1 MFTRFERICRRC
13 KWIISIRRQRQ
24 MVLVQFWRK
33 IQTKRVKNDVDH
45 WQNTWTRKTDYDNQL
60 AKKKKIWK
68 KRRNSIEK
76 KKQNK
81 HSSGCDTRTHTAT
94 TESFSGAVVKGECF
108 MANNHF
114 KSNIIINWRS
124 NWIRKNRL
132 KMGIERRND
141 HAILHGNRLQHIAKI
156 T

>member
-1 MFTRFERICRRC
+1 MNNFDTKTKTNGFSAILKENSNEKSKERRWLLTKHLNEKNRL
-13 KWIISIRRQRQ
+13 RQP
-24 MVLVQFWRK
+24 
-33 IQTKRVKNDVDH
+33 TC
-45 WQNTWTRKTDYDNQL
+45 
-60 AKKKKIWK
+60 KKKKRFEK